1 MSSSIE
7 IAVCDG
13 HGVSTVSA
21 HSRRGPVHSTA
32 IDFGIFRHTRCDP
45 KVFGFGGRGIKI
57 GRSIIKNIIVV
68 RSNI

>member
-7 IAVCDG
+7 IAVCG

-32 IDFGIFRHTRCDP
+32 IEFGIFRHTRCDP
-45 KVFGFGGRGIKI
+45 KVFGFGGRGI
-57 GRSIIKNIIVV
+57 RSGGVIKNIIVV